1 MSDINFSNENYI
13 KEMEK
18 NARLFEEKMNK
29 FEQMRSN
36 KYDDIENQQ
45 NTFKK
50 KFKTYNYK
58 KYNNNEINDNKNIE
72 KTSSND
78 FQINNEQYQD
88 KSLFK

>member
-45 NTFKK
+45 NTFNK

-58 KYNNNEINDNKNIE
+58 KYNSNEINDNKNINE

-78 FQINNEQYQD
+78 FQI
-88 KSLFK
+88 S